1 MRLQLPLLL
10 VFLACAASQAFN
22 PYVGEQYP
30 YYYNRP
36 SYYKSDDAEDLRQM
50 MFSLA
55 LPARQTTVTVTTT
68 VRPTF
73 SFPTLSMPIL
83 PPLRQTIT
91 SRLTTYST
99 ITCTKS
105 TDVPCP
111 AVVKKTITAD
121 LMAGTSGSQKNTTA
135 VADVEVEEED
145 DAVQQFAS
153 VTPTVVQKYFFLN
166 LITYSFSNLIFFKII
181 SKSWD
186 YKSAD
191 PKSSQQKSAKPKGP
205 WYRIGIVV
213 LVVSG
218 FLRRLFR
225 KSAPSWHSVRFS
237 HRPVQSRSSAF
248 FQNVSAI
255 T

>member
-30 YYYNRP
+30 YYYNNP
-36 SYYKSDDAEDLRQM
+36 SYYRGDDAEDLRQM

-55 LPARQTTVTVTTT
+55 LPGRQTTVTVTTT

-73 SFPTLSMPIL
+73 SFPSFPTLSMPTL

-91 SRLTTYST
+91 SRMTSYST

-111 AVVKKTITAD
+111 VVVKKTSTAD
-121 LMAGTSGSQKNTTA
+121 LMAGTSGSQKNTT

-145 DAVQQFAS
+145 DSVQQFAS
-153 VTPTVVQKYFFLN
+153 VTPTVVQK
-166 LITYSFSNLIFFKII
+166 
-181 SKSWD
+181 
-186 YKSAD
+186 
-191 PKSSQQKSAKPKGP
+191 
-205 WYRIGIVV
+205 
-213 LVVSG
+213 
-218 FLRRLFR
+218 
-225 KSAPSWHSVRFS
+225 
-237 HRPVQSRSSAF
+237 
-248 FQNVSAI
+248 
-255 T
+255 